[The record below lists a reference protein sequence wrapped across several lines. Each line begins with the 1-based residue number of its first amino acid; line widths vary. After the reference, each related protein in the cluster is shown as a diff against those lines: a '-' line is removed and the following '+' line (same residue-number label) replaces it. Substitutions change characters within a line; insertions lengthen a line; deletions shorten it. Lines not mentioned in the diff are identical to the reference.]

1 MGIAPPDFND
11 LSLLVSE
18 SCLSLVLN
26 SSHTVSPSF
35 VYIQRSNPPRF
46 LPFATTVRTRHNNP
60 PKNRNHSFLNL
71 HPTAQHPPLILWV
84 RTINVSRQH
93 VGREAESPADHRRQ
107 LGGRVLQVVLS
118 LLSSQQEFVEREA
131 CQVFFDGVG

>member
-1 MGIAPPDFND
+1 MG
-11 LSLLVSE
+11 
-18 SCLSLVLN
+18 
-26 SSHTVSPSF
+26 
-35 VYIQRSNPPRF
+35 
-46 LPFATTVRTRHNNP
+46 TTVRTRHNNP

-71 HPTAQHPPLILWV
+71 HPTAQYHPLILWV

-118 LLSSQQEFVEREA
+118 LLSSQQEFDEVD
-131 CQVFFDGVG
+131 DGAAIQDALEEITGQRSVPNIFIAQKHIGGNSDLQSKKGQLDDLLKSAGAI